1 MGLTYPLSPI
11 DNLKFD
17 SNDNVL
23 AVINNQIIL
32 SHQTGLSATI
42 STANAPVNIGSA
54 ISVANNG
61 ILFIAIAGHVNGG
74 VGSIRISRTRNSVVD
89 IINQYPQGDNG
100 STQGGS
106 LFTDGVTLLTNSN
119 GISSTTRQR
128 LNKTLISTGA
138 SISAPF
144 GESSDVLIIDALS
157 GDSLQFQV
165 SNNTAT
171 DITYIDDLVVMQ

>member
-1 MGLTYPLSPI
+1 MTSLNNPVNLPLDTNGYVKSSI
-11 DNLKFD
+11 WAQ
-17 SNDNVL
+17 NV
-23 AVINNQIIL
+23 L

-89 IINQYPQGDNG
+89 IINQDPLGDN
-100 STQGGS
+100 STTQGAS
-106 LFTDGVTLLTNSN
+106 LFTDGITLLADSE
-119 GISSTTRQR
+119 GIGSTTRQR
-128 LNKTLISTGA
+128 LNKTLISTGV

-144 GESSDVLIIDALS
+144 GESPDVLIIEALS

-165 SNNTAT
+165 SNTVAS
-171 DITYIDDLVVMQ
+171 DITYIDDLMVMQ